1 MSLRSRLL
9 VAIGIIALVALVA
22 ADVATYSALENFLYQ
37 RVDQQLDQLHGAYEQ
52 RANSGLALTCFEP
65 GKVPG
70 AVPIGPGE
78 NQGGGPLPDVQ
89 VPAAEVRTASG
100 EVVGGQS
107 CPAYVAG
114 AAYTPLISGTIT
126 GFSEASDGTEV
137 TYFNAPS
144 VQSGG
149 PEFRVRASALADGQV
164 LVVAQPL
171 GDTQSTLHRLFLIEL
186 AVTAG
191 AIIVALL
198 GGFWLVRLGLRPLRE
213 MERSAELI
221 AEGDLTERVPGEND
235 NTEVGRLART
245 LNVMLARIESAFGAR
260 LASERRLR
268 ASEARLRQF
277 VADASHELRTPIAAI
292 SAYAELFGRGASEQ
306 KEDLERVMEGIR
318 GETGRMEHLVADLLL
333 LARLDEGRPLELRS
347 VDLVALC
354 AEAVQTASTVGP
366 EWPLTFVAT
375 EPIEVMGDATALRQ
389 VVDNLLGNI
398 RSHTPPGTAARVT
411 VEPRVGGCGDLRRGQ
426 RPRDDRGGGRTHLR
440 TLLPLGSVTCSR
452 IHGGA
457 GLGLSIVSAIVHV
470 HGGTVAAEGRAGAG
484 TTFTVRLPIAPPD
497 VPDETDGMV
506 TAEPAGSGLGA
517 RPGGRSRR
525 RCVGPTGCSGRSRP
539 RDPAR
544 PGKDEARYP
553 HLTRRKRAHQR
564 DTHSGPRSS
573 DQRGPPEDGG
583 LHQPGDPPQRSSP
596 VAIASRPRADRR
608 RT

>member
-70 AVPIGPGE
+70 AVPIGPGG

-89 VPAAEVRTASG
+89 VPAAEVRSASG
-100 EVVGGQS
+100 ELVGDQS
-107 CPAYVAG
+107 CPAYVEG
-114 AAYTPLISGTIT
+114 AAYTPLINGTIT
-126 GFSEASDGTEV
+126 GFSKASDGTEV

-149 PEFRVRASALADGQV
+149 PEFRVRASALTDGSV

-171 GDTQSTLHRLFLIEL
+171 GDTQSTLHQLFLIEL

-398 RSHTPPGTAARVT
+398 RAHTPPGTAARVT
-411 VEPRVGGCGDLRRGQ
+411 VSREGD
-426 RPRDDRGGGRTHLR
+426 DAVI
-440 TLLPLGSVTCSR
+440 SVADNGPGMTAEEAAHIFERFYRSDPSRSR

-457 GLGLSIVSAIVHV
+457 GLGLSIVSAIVHA

-484 TTFTVRLPIAPPD
+484 TTFTVRRPGPPPD
-497 VPDETDGMV
+497 GADDTV
-506 TAEPAGSGLGA
+506 TAESAGSGRGTD
-517 RPGGRSRR
+517 RE
-525 RCVGPTGCSGRSRP
+525 VG
-539 RDPAR
+539 
-544 PGKDEARYP
+544 
-553 HLTRRKRAHQR
+553 
-564 DTHSGPRSS
+564 
-573 DQRGPPEDGG
+573 
-583 LHQPGDPPQRSSP
+583 
-596 VAIASRPRADRR
+596 
-608 RT
+608 